1 MTYSDDDPAD
11 PRTAELLRAL
21 PREVAPPRDLWPD
34 IEGRLKHRRSR
45 VAARGWIIGFAIA
58 AAAALV
64 FLVPRPAARG
74 PRPSPE
80 STEMQL
86 ILNAT
91 TGSRSA
97 TAHSL
102 ARYLGI
108 LDGAIAE
115 TDAALRETP
124 GDPALRDFLTTLQ
137 RRRLELLAQA
147 ARFAAES

>member
-1 MTYSDDDPAD
+1 MTHPDDDPAD

-21 PREVAPPRDLWPD
+21 PREVAPARDLWPD
-34 IEGRLKHRRSR
+34 ISSRLGVRRRRRLKAF
-45 VAARGWIIGFAIA
+45 VGLGFA

-64 FLVPRPAARG
+64 LVLGHPAGVA
-74 PRPSPE
+74 PADAAE
-80 STEMQL
+80 SAQVRL
-86 ILNAT
+86 ILDAT

-97 TAHSL
+97 TARSL
-102 ARYLGI
+102 ARYVGI

-115 TDAALRETP
+115 TEAALRETP
-124 GDPALRDFLTTLQ
+124 GDPALLDFLATLQ

>member
-1 MTYSDDDPAD
+1 MTHFDDDPAD
-11 PRTAELLRAL
+11 PRTAELLRTL
-21 PREVAPPRDLWPD
+21 PREVAPARDLWPG
-34 IEGRLKHRRSR
+34 ISSRLGARQRQRASR
-45 VAARGWIIGFAIA
+45 WAILGVGLA

-64 FLVPRPAARG
+64 LLLRPPARVTTDEAV
-74 PRPSPE
+74 E
-80 STEMQL
+80 SAQVRL

-97 TAHSL
+97 TARSL
-102 ARYLGI
+102 ARYVGI

-115 TDAALRETP
+115 TEAALRETP